1 MLLVLQSS
9 KHEAYTNNKH
19 ATKESITMIL
29 LLIGE
34 SEEERSETIGER
46 EREKSNMRGSL
57 DDVDDGQ

>member
-1 MLLVLQSS
+1 
-9 KHEAYTNNKH
+9 
-19 ATKESITMIL
+19 MIL